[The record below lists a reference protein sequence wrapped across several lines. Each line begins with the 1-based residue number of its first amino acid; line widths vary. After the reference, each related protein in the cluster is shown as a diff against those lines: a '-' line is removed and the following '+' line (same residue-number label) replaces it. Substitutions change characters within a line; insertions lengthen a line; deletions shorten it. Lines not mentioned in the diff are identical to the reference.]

1 MSAASTAATPA
12 FLRKAERPTACLAL
26 ADGQLFWGRGFGA
39 TGRTTGELCFN
50 TAMTGYQE
58 VMTDPSY
65 ADQIVAFTFPH
76 IGNTGVNDE
85 DRETTSPVA
94 LGMVTRMDP
103 TEPSNWR
110 AMAPLDAWLRDIG
123 RIGIA
128 GIDTRRLTRLIRT
141 SGMPHATLCHDA
153 AGDIDAEALV
163 EAARGWNGIENAD
176 LAAEVTCE
184 APYGWTEGRWSWP
197 AGYNTAPKTQHKVV
211 AIDFGAKH
219 NILRCLADVGCD
231 VTVVPA
237 QTSAA
242 DILAMQPHGI
252 FLTNGP
258 GDPAATGEYAVDT
271 IRTLIDAD
279 LPVFGVCLG
288 HQLLAMALGG
298 KTEKMKFGHH
308 GANHPVKDV
317 ETGKVEITSMN
328 HGFTVDEASLP
339 ETVVQTH
346 VSLFD
351 GSNCGLRDANRPL
364 FSVQY
369 HPEASPGPKDS
380 FYLFE
385 RFAAN
390 IGAARVSNEK

>member
-1 MSAASTAATPA
+1 MSAANPAATPA
-12 FLRKAERPTACLAL
+12 FLRERPRPTACLAL
-26 ADGQLFWGRGFGA
+26 ADGQVFWGTGFGA
-39 TGRTTGELCFN
+39 TGQNVGELCFN

-58 VMTDPSY
+58 IMTDPSY

-85 DRETTSPVA
+85 DVETAAPVA
-94 LGMVTRMDP
+94 LGMVTRADP
-103 TEPSNWR
+103 TQPSNWR
-110 AMAPLDAWLRDIG
+110 AMQPLDAWMKDIG

-128 GIDTRRLTRLIRT
+128 GIDTRRLTRHIREA
-141 SGMPHATLCHDA
+141 GMPHAVICHDPDGA
-153 AGDIDAEALV
+153 IDADALV
-163 EAARGWNGIENAD
+163 ATARGWNGIENAD
-176 LAAEVTCE
+176 LAREVTTDAAHDWE
-184 APYGWTEGRWSWP
+184 EGRWTWGEGY
-197 AGYNTAPKTQHKVV
+197 AGSPETRNKVV

-219 NILRCLADVGCD
+219 NILRCLTDVGCD

-242 DILAMQPHGI
+242 DILALRPDGI

-258 GDPAATGEYAVDT
+258 GDPAATGVYAVET

-298 KTEKMKFGHH
+298 RTGKMKFGHH
-308 GANHPVKDV
+308 GANHPVKDM

-328 HGFTVDEASLP
+328 HGFTVDETTLP

-351 GSNCGLRDANRPL
+351 GSNCGLRDAERPL

-385 RFAAN
+385 RFAKN
-390 IGAARVSNEK
+390 IDAAKAAGA

>member
-1 MSAASTAATPA
+1 MSAADTAATPV
-12 FLRKAERPTACLAL
+12 FLRDRPRPTACLAL

-39 TGRTTGELCFN
+39 TGRTVGELCFN

-76 IGNTGVNDE
+76 IGNVGVNDE
-85 DRETTSPVA
+85 DLETGSPVA

-110 AMAPLDAWLRDIG
+110 AMEPLDKWMQRIG

-128 GIDTRRLTRLIRT
+128 GIDTRRLTRLVRAQ
-141 SGMPHATLCHDA
+141 GMPHAALCHDA
-153 AGDIDAEALV
+153 AGDIDADALV
-163 EAARGWNGIENAD
+163 EMARGWNGIENAD
-176 LAAEVTCE
+176 LAAGVTCS

-197 AGYNTAPKTQHKVV
+197 DGYDKSPQTRHRVV
-211 AIDFGAKH
+211 AVDFGAKH
-219 NILRCLADVGCD
+219 NILRCLTDVGCD

-237 QTSAA
+237 QTSAG
-242 DILAMQPHGI
+242 DILDLKPDGI

-258 GDPAATGEYAVDT
+258 GDPAATGVYAVDT
-271 IRTLIDAD
+271 IRSLIDAD
-279 LPVFGVCLG
+279 LPVFGICLG

-298 KTEKMKFGHH
+298 KTVKMKFGHH

-328 HGFTVDEASLP
+328 HGFTVDETSLSDA
-339 ETVVQTH
+339 VVQTH
-346 VSLFD
+346 ISLFD
-351 GSNCGLRDANRPL
+351 GSNCGLRDAERPL

-369 HPEASPGPKDS
+369 HPEASPGPRDS

-385 RFAAN
+385 RFAKN
-390 IGAARVSNEK
+390 IEKSKRSG

>member
-1 MSAASTAATPA
+1 MSAADTAATPA
-12 FLRKAERPTACLAL
+12 FLRDRPAPTACLAL
-26 ADGQLFWGRGFGA
+26 ADGQVFWGKGFGA
-39 TGRTTGELCFN
+39 NGRTVGELCFN

-76 IGNTGVNDE
+76 IGNVGVNDE
-85 DRETTSPVA
+85 DRETGSPVA

-110 AMAPLDAWLRDIG
+110 AMEPLDEWMQGIG

-128 GIDTRRLTRLIRT
+128 GIDTRRLTRLIRS
-141 SGMPHATLCHDA
+141 SGMPHAALCHDP
-153 AGDIDAEALV
+153 AGDIDADALV
-163 EAARGWNGIENAD
+163 AMARGWNGIEDAD

-184 APYGWTEGRWSWP
+184 ASYDWSEGRWSWP
-197 AGYNTAPKTQHKVV
+197 DGYEKNPATKHKVV

-219 NILRCLADVGCD
+219 NILRCLTDVGCD

-237 QTSAA
+237 QTSAE
-242 DILAMQPHGI
+242 DILGLQPDGI

-258 GDPAATGEYAVDT
+258 GDPAATGVYAVDT
-271 IRTLIDAD
+271 IRSLIDAE

-298 KTEKMKFGHH
+298 KTAKMKFGHH
-308 GANHPVKDV
+308 GANHPVKDM

-339 ETVVQTH
+339 ESVVQTH

-351 GSNCGLRDANRPL
+351 GSNCGLRDAERPL

-385 RFAAN
+385 RFAEN
-390 IGAARVSNEK
+390 IRNSDSRA

>member
-1 MSAASTAATPA
+1 MSAAEKPA
-12 FLRKAERPTACLAL
+12 FLRENARLTACIAL
-26 ADGQLFWGRGFGA
+26 ADGQVFWGRGFGA
-39 TGRTTGELCFN
+39 AGRTVGELCFN

-85 DRETTSPVA
+85 DVETRSPVA

-103 TEPSNWR
+103 TAPSNWR
-110 AMAPLDAWLRDIG
+110 SMGPLDEWMRGVG

-128 GIDTRRLTRLIRT
+128 GVDTRRLTRHIRT
-141 SGMPHATLCHDA
+141 HGMPHAALCHDPD
-153 AGDIDAEALV
+153 GNIDADALI
-163 EAARGWNGIENAD
+163 EAARGWNGLEGAD
-176 LAAEVTCE
+176 LAANVTTGE
-184 APYGWTEGRWSWP
+184 QYDWDAGRWEWP
-197 AGYNTAPKTQHKVV
+197 EGYNENPTTKHKVV

-219 NILRCLADVGCD
+219 NILRCLTDVGCD

-237 QTSAA
+237 NASAA
-242 DILAMQPHGI
+242 DILALQPQGI

-258 GDPAATGEYAVDT
+258 GDPAATGEYAVET

-298 KTEKMKFGHH
+298 KTAKMKFGHH
-308 GANHPVKDV
+308 GANHPVKDM

-328 HGFTVDEASLP
+328 HGFTVDESTLP
-339 ETVVQTH
+339 DSVVQTH

-351 GSNCGLRDANRPL
+351 GSNCGLRAADKPV

-385 RFAAN
+385 RFAKN
-390 IGAARVSNEK
+390 IEKASSN

>member
-1 MSAASTAATPA
+1 MSAAATAATPA
-12 FLRKAERPTACLAL
+12 FLRDRETPTACIAL
-26 ADGQLFWGRGFGA
+26 ADGQIFWGRGFGA
-39 TGRTTGELCFN
+39 SGQTVGELCFN

-65 ADQIVAFTFPH
+65 AEQIIAFTFPH

-85 DRETTSPVA
+85 DMETGSPVA

-103 TEPSNWR
+103 TLPSNWR
-110 AMAPLDAWLRDIG
+110 SMDSLDAWMKGIG

-128 GIDTRRLTRLIRT
+128 GIDTRRLTRLIRM
-141 SGMPHATLCHDA
+141 SGMPHAALCHDPSGA
-153 AGDIDAEALV
+153 IDADALV
-163 EAARGWNGIENAD
+163 EAARGWNGIERAD
-176 LAAEVTCE
+176 LAAGVTCD
-184 APYGWTEGRWSWP
+184 ARHDWSEGRWSWP
-197 AGYNTAPKTQHKVV
+197 DGYETDPQTRHKVV
-211 AIDFGAKH
+211 AIDYGAKH
-219 NILRCLADVGCD
+219 NILRCLADAGCD

-237 QTSAA
+237 STSAE
-242 DILAMQPHGI
+242 DILALNPDGV

-258 GDPAATGEYAVDT
+258 GDPAATGTYAVPT
-271 IRTLIDAD
+271 IRSLIDAE
-279 LPVFGVCLG
+279 LPIFGVCLG

-298 KTEKMKFGHH
+298 TTAKMKFGHH
-308 GANHPVKDV
+308 GANHPVKDI

-346 VSLFD
+346 ISLFD
-351 GSNCGLRDANRPL
+351 GSNCGLRDADRPL

-385 RFAAN
+385 RFA
-390 IGAARVSNEK
+390 SNMDRMRSKSV

>member
-1 MSAASTAATPA
+1 MSAANPAATPA
-12 FLRKAERPTACLAL
+12 FLRDRAMPTACLAL
-26 ADGQLFWGRGFGA
+26 ADGQVFWGTGFGA
-39 TGRTTGELCFN
+39 TGQKVGEVCFN

-85 DRETTSPVA
+85 DHETTAPVA
-94 LGMVTRMDP
+94 LGMITREDP
-103 TEPSNWR
+103 TQPSNWR
-110 AMAPLDAWLRDIG
+110 AMQPLDAWMKEVG

-128 GIDTRRLTRLIRT
+128 GIDTRRLTRHIRNA
-141 SGMPHATLCHDA
+141 GMPHAVICHDPG
-153 AGDIDAEALV
+153 GDIDADALI
-163 EAARGWNGIENAD
+163 AMARGWNGIEDAD
-176 LAAEVTCE
+176 LAKEVTCD
-184 APYGWTEGRWSWP
+184 APHDWTEGRWTWGE
-197 AGYNTAPKTQHKVV
+197 GYAKSVETRNKVV

-219 NILRCLADVGCD
+219 NILRCLTDVGCD

-242 DILAMQPHGI
+242 DILALRPDGI

-258 GDPAATGEYAVDT
+258 GDPAATGVYAVET

-298 KTEKMKFGHH
+298 RTEKMKFGHH
-308 GANHPVKDV
+308 GANHPVKDM

-328 HGFTVDEASLP
+328 HGFTVDEATLP
-339 ETVVQTH
+339 ESVVQTH

-351 GSNCGLRDANRPL
+351 GSNCGLRDSERPL

-385 RFAAN
+385 RFAKN
-390 IGAARVSNEK
+390 IDAAKTSAG

>member
-1 MSAASTAATPA
+1 MSAAKSAATPA
-12 FLRKAERPTACLAL
+12 FLRDDAKPTACIAL
-26 ADGQLFWGRGFGA
+26 ADGQVFWGRGFGA
-39 TGRTTGELCFN
+39 AGQTVGELCFN

-85 DRETTSPVA
+85 DVETGAPVA

-103 TEPSNWR
+103 TAASNWR
-110 AMAPLDAWLRDIG
+110 AMGPLDEWMTGIG

-128 GIDTRRLTRLIRT
+128 GIDTRRLTRHIRNA
-141 SGMPHATLCHDA
+141 GMPHAALCHDPD
-153 AGDIDAEALV
+153 GNIDADALI
-163 EAARGWNGIENAD
+163 AMAKGWNGIEDAD
-176 LAAEVTCE
+176 LAAEVTCDTAHDWE
-184 APYGWTEGRWSWP
+184 AGRWTWP
-197 AGYNTAPKTQHKVV
+197 DGYAPNPETRHKVV
-211 AIDFGAKH
+211 AVDFGAKH
-219 NILRCLADVGCD
+219 NILRCLTDAGCD

-237 QTSAA
+237 STSAD
-242 DILAMQPHGI
+242 DILAMQPDGI

-258 GDPAATGEYAVDT
+258 GDPAATGEYAVPT
-271 IRTLIDAD
+271 IRSLIDAD

-298 KTEKMKFGHH
+298 KTAKMKFGHH

-328 HGFTVDEASLP
+328 HGFTVDEDSLP
-339 ETVVQTH
+339 ASVVQTH
-346 VSLFD
+346 ISLFD
-351 GSNCGLRDANRPL
+351 GSNCGLRDATRQL

-385 RFAAN
+385 RFAKNMDN
-390 IGAARVSNEK
+390 ISTKTK

>member
-1 MSAASTAATPA
+1 MSAADTAATPV
-12 FLRKAERPTACLAL
+12 FLRDRPRPTACLAL

-39 TGRTTGELCFN
+39 TGRTVGELCFN

-76 IGNTGVNDE
+76 IGNVGVNDE
-85 DRETTSPVA
+85 DLETGSPVA

-110 AMAPLDAWLRDIG
+110 AMEPLDRWMQRIG

-128 GIDTRRLTRLIRT
+128 GIDTRRLTRLVRAQ
-141 SGMPHATLCHDA
+141 GMPHAALCHDA
-153 AGDIDAEALV
+153 AGDIDADALV
-163 EAARGWNGIENAD
+163 EMARGWNGIENAD
-176 LAAEVTCE
+176 LAAGVTCS

-197 AGYNTAPKTQHKVV
+197 DGYDKSPQTRHRVV
-211 AIDFGAKH
+211 AVDFGAKH
-219 NILRCLADVGCD
+219 NILRCLTDVGCD

-237 QTSAA
+237 QTSAG
-242 DILAMQPHGI
+242 DILDLKPDGI

-258 GDPAATGEYAVDT
+258 GDPAATGVYAVDT
-271 IRTLIDAD
+271 IRSLIDAD
-279 LPVFGVCLG
+279 LPVFGICLG

-298 KTEKMKFGHH
+298 KTVKMKFGHH

-328 HGFTVDEASLP
+328 HGFTVDETSLSDA
-339 ETVVQTH
+339 VVQTH
-346 VSLFD
+346 ISLFD
-351 GSNCGLRDANRPL
+351 GSNCGLRDAERPL

-369 HPEASPGPKDS
+369 HPEASPGPRDS

-385 RFAAN
+385 RFAKN
-390 IGAARVSNEK
+390 IEKSKRSG

>member
-1 MSAASTAATPA
+1 MSAADTAATPV
-12 FLRKAERPTACLAL
+12 FLRDRPRPTACLAL

-39 TGRTTGELCFN
+39 TGRTVGELCFN

-76 IGNTGVNDE
+76 IGNVGVNDE
-85 DRETTSPVA
+85 DLETGSPVA

-110 AMAPLDAWLRDIG
+110 AMEPLDRWMQRIG

-128 GIDTRRLTRLIRT
+128 GIDTRRLTRLVRAQ
-141 SGMPHATLCHDA
+141 GMPHAALCHDA
-153 AGDIDAEALV
+153 TGDIDADALV
-163 EAARGWNGIENAD
+163 EMARGWNGIENAD
-176 LAAEVTCE
+176 LAAGVTCS

-197 AGYNTAPKTQHKVV
+197 DGYDKSPQTRHRVV
-211 AIDFGAKH
+211 AVDFGAKH
-219 NILRCLADVGCD
+219 NILRCLTDVGCD

-237 QTSAA
+237 QTSAG
-242 DILAMQPHGI
+242 DILDLKPDGI

-258 GDPAATGEYAVDT
+258 GDPAATGVYAVDT
-271 IRTLIDAD
+271 IRSLIDAD
-279 LPVFGVCLG
+279 LPVFGICLG

-298 KTEKMKFGHH
+298 KTVKMKFGHH

-328 HGFTVDEASLP
+328 HGFTVDETSLSDA
-339 ETVVQTH
+339 VVQTH
-346 VSLFD
+346 ISLFD
-351 GSNCGLRDANRPL
+351 GSNCGLRDAERPL

-369 HPEASPGPKDS
+369 HPEASPGPRDS

-385 RFAAN
+385 RFAKN
-390 IGAARVSNEK
+390 IEKSKRSG